1 MKKVMVYLICFLSL
15 PLNLIAQENQ
25 QKEFNGFWEGKIKF
39 GTVSL
44 RLVLKTFLNE
54 DGSAGAFLDSPDQSA
69 NNIPLSFFTLSDDSL
84 KFTIT
89 ELGASYVGKIEKDSM
104 TVVGTFSQAGM
115 KLPLNFKK
123 VDKVTEI
130 RRPQTPQKPF
140 PYNEEE
146 IVFENRAAKIN
157 LAGTLTYPREGNNF
171 PAVILITGSGAQ
183 DRDETIFNHKP
194 FLVIADHLTRN
205 GVAVLRYDDRG
216 VGKSGGTP
224 SNATSADF
232 VTDAL
237 AAVDFLKT
245 RVEIDKSKIGLL
257 GHSEGGMIAPMAASS
272 SNDVAFIVLLAGPG
286 ITGKEILLL
295 QTELILRA
303 EGTEENKIE
312 EQINKNKKIYD
323 IITEEPDSSS
333 VYKKL
338 EELYNSDYADMTE
351 EEKADPNNSRESFER
366 NVKIILS
373 PWFRFFL
380 KFDPR
385 PYLETV
391 TVPVLA
397 LNGEK
402 DLQVPPKENL
412 SVIEASLK
420 SAGNTNFITKE
431 LPGLNHLFQTSKT
444 GSVSEYGQIEETFSV
459 DALKIISDWIISTT
473 KK

>member
-1 MKKVMVYLICFLSL
+1 MKKVIVILVCTLCIS
-15 PLNLIAQENQ
+15 LNLIAQENQ

-84 KFTIT
+84 KFTIK
-89 ELGASYVGKIEKDSM
+89 ELGASYLGKLEKDSM
-104 TVVGTFSQAGM
+104 TAVGTFSQSGM

-123 VDKVTEI
+123 VDKVTEV
-130 RRPQTPQKPF
+130 RRPQTPLKPF

-146 IVFENRAAKIN
+146 IVFENTAAKIN
-157 LAGTLTYPREGNNF
+157 LAGTLTYPSEGNNF

-205 GVAVLRYDDRG
+205 GIAVLRYDDRG
-216 VGKSGGTP
+216 IGKSGGNP
-224 SNATSADF
+224 SAATTADF
-232 VTDAL
+232 VTDVL

-257 GHSEGGMIAPMAASS
+257 GHSEGGMIAPMAAAS
-272 SNDVAFIVLLAGPG
+272 SNDIAFIVMLAGPG
-286 ITGKEILLL
+286 ITGKDILLL

-303 EGTEENKIE
+303 EGTEESKIE
-312 EQINKNKKIYD
+312 ERVNKNKKIYD
-323 IITEEPDSSS
+323 IISYEADSSS
-333 VYKKL
+333 AYKIL

-380 KFDPR
+380 KFDPK

-391 TVPVLA
+391 TIPVLA

-412 SVIEASLK
+412 SAIEASLK

-459 DALKIISDWIISTT
+459 DALKIISDWIISTI